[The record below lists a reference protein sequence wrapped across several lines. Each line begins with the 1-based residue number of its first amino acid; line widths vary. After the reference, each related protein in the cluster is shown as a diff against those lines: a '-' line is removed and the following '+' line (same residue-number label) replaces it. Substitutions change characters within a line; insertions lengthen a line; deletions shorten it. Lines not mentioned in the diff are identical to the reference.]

1 MTPLLDANGNI
12 VGSKVIWMLNVDVAG
27 SLPDLVKK
35 GIGKAQCGGLESIIN
50 YCKKITRLEISHSLW
65 STFIQLNLNFHS

>member
-1 MTPLLDANGNI
+1 VTPVKDANGEI
-12 VGSKVIWMLNVDVAG
+12 VGSRVVWVLNVDVAG

-50 YCKKITRLEISHSLW
+50 YCKK
-65 STFIQLNLNFHS
+65 NYKA